1 MTHWDTVYETAIDN
15 YGLITTAQAIAL
27 GIKPTELPRWVKT
40 GRLVRRGH
48 GVYRLTKYTPSDYDY
63 YAEALAF
70 TGDNSSIFGES
81 VLAMQNLALVNPPKI
96 YVAVGNRLRKRL
108 PKWVQAIPR
117 TNVERPAFYHGIRCQ
132 PLPDAILHCKTRVPR
147 ERLNSAIAEA
157 RKQGLITSKEERTL
171 RREITK

>member
-27 GIKPTELPRWVKT
+27 GVKPTELPRWVKT

-96 YVAVGNRLRKRL
+96 YVAVGDRLRKQL
-108 PKWVQAIPR
+108 PSWVQVVPGAC
-117 TNVERPAFYHGIRCQ
+117 VERPAFYQGIRCQ

-147 ERLNSAIAEA
+147 ERLSSAVADA
-157 RKQGLITSKEERTL
+157 RKQGLITGKEEQAL
-171 RREITK
+171 KREIAK